1 METLRKPVTVIWAA
15 LMLATCAS
23 TWWLSGDGA
32 APTVATVAI
41 VVIAAVKIRFVLLH
55 FMELKDAPTAWR
67 AVFEAWLV
75 VVTAIIV
82 GLYLA

>member
-23 TWWLSGDGA
+23 TWWLSKDA
-32 APTVATVAI
+32 VASTVATVAI
-41 VVIAAVKIRFVLLH
+41 IVIASIKIRMVLLH

-67 AVFEAWLV
+67 AVFEAWV
-75 VVTAIIV
+75 VVATAIIV
-82 GLYLA
+82 GLYLV